1 MTSRILVGYVATDY
15 GRDALNLAIALA
27 RGQDIELQVAV
38 VAPQDGPYAGVYPHD
53 RGYASILEEQLG
65 QWLQGALEM
74 IPDDVTA
81 VGQVVRG
88 ESEAEGL
95 IQAAEELDCFMIV
108 VGAREGGVLRRYR
121 VGSVAAALLHSSP
134 VPVALAPHGY
144 RQSGPISRIT
154 CMFGPKP
161 GAVDVIGL
169 SVQAARRRS
178 AGLRL
183 VSLLLVGNQDE
194 EQLDDSTRAM
204 NLGVLQ
210 SVTRYGNERL
220 GETAQEMVEAGTA
233 STQVVTGKTVDYAMD
248 ELDWEAEEVAVV
260 GSSRMAARGRLF
272 LGSTA
277 AKMLRSIPVPMV
289 VVPAGYTGLS
299 THTAEA
305 GPAEEK
311 TP

>member
-1 MTSRILVGYVATDY
+1 MTRRILVGYVATDY